1 MTSGFPRY
9 GGSEGGKGWM
19 EGNNADG
26 YATRSYSSLSGVLD
40 KAGYHT
46 VFFAPHPS
54 VSALND
60 LIAMLGFDELY
71 NRERSVKTLL
81 QDDPVQPFN
90 RNALTDHDLFLAL
103 RRYLEKNDRS
113 EEHTSALQ
121 SLMRISYAV
130 FCLKKKKKKH
140 SHYNH
145 KSKT

>member
-60 LIAMLGFDELY
+60 LIAMLGFAALY
-71 NRERSVKTLL
+71 TRERSVKTLL
-81 QDDPVQPFN
+81 HDDPVHTFN
-90 RNALTDHDLFLAL
+90 RHALNDHDRFLAL
-103 RRYLEKNDRS
+103 S
-113 EEHTSALQ
+113 PTLQ
-121 SLMRISYAV
+121 TNKQSV
-130 FCLKKKKKKH
+130 
-140 SHYNH
+140 NE
-145 KSKT
+145 T